1 MRTSKLSMGTAVL
14 WLSLIVLL
22 PLAALATQAFEGGV
36 PEFWDAVTT
45 SGALDALRVTVIVSA
60 VVGVIS
66 AVTGTL
72 VAWVL
77 VRDDFPGK
85 KIVDALI
92 DLPFALPT
100 IVASLVLLSL

>member
-45 SGALDALRVTVIVSA
+45 SG
-60 VVGVIS
+60 
-66 AVTGTL
+66 
-72 VAWVL
+72 
-77 VRDDFPGK
+77 
-85 KIVDALI
+85 
-92 DLPFALPT
+92 
-100 IVASLVLLSL
+100 